1 LAHLGWQDEEQHYYL
16 YLLSL
21 FLDVVASI
29 GASNKIYAGTLK
41 IIVLGNNDR
50 IFAKHYLANQVRPR
64 VLPPTNEKIV
74 HTIFSGA
81 GDKDKTPYFCDM
93 TNLFTIHIT
102 LKLPSSDRLDTCCE
116 KRLRDLLTRPTDL
129 RTCETYETC
138 DI

>member
-1 LAHLGWQDEEQHYYL
+1 LAHLGSQDEEQHYYL

-74 HTIFSGA
+74 PFSA
-81 GDKDKTPYFCDM
+81 VQAIRTKTPYFCDI